1 MSNYLYQQHNQFF
14 SQHAFGSEI
23 PAKNEL
29 IELGAENIKDGYLGY
44 YFQINKNELYRLVY
58 KNRIS
63 TRILAP
69 ISSFDCHSEKYL
81 YKMAQ
86 KINWNDFLTVSK
98 TFSIVSNVSN
108 SKIKNSRYA
117 SYILKDAIVDQF
129 NKNEKKRPDVNRY
142 FPDLLLNLY
151 IHENKARISIDLG
164 GGSLHK
170 RGYRKSTTSA
180 PIKENLAASIID
192 LTEWDKRTPIYDPFC
207 GSGTLLIEAA
217 IKFTETPASLLR
229 SKFGFLRLPEFN
241 ATTWNQTKSNIN
253 QNISSLPNNLIN
265 GSDIDDKTILKAKDN
280 VSSYKN
286 FSSINLKT
294 KNFEDIEA
302 INNSLIITNPP
313 YGIRQNT
320 IQEAE
325 LILTKFGDFLKQ
337 RCVGT
342 TAFVFFGNK
351 EIMKKI
357 GLKPDKK
364 IPINTGKLPGILCR
378 YPIY

>member
-1 MSNYLYQQHNQFF
+1 MSNYLYQQHNQYF
-14 SQHAFGSEI
+14 SQYAFGSAI

-29 IELGAENIKDGYLGY
+29 IELGAQNIKDGYLGY
-44 YFQINKNELYRLVY
+44 YFHINNKDLYRLIY

-69 ISSFDCHSEKYL
+69 LLTFDCHSEKYL

-86 KINWNDFLTVSK
+86 KINWNDFLTVHK

-108 SKIKNSRYA
+108 SNIKNSQYA

-129 NKNEKKRPDVNRY
+129 NKNEKKRPNVNTY

-151 IHENKARISIDLG
+151 IHENKAKISIDLG

-170 RGYRKSTTSA
+170 RGYRKSTTEA

-192 LTEWDKRTPIYDPFC
+192 FTEWNKKTPIYDPFC

-217 IKFTETPASLLR
+217 IKYTETPPSLLR

-241 ATTWNQTKSNIN
+241 ATTWNQIKCEINKNIK
-253 QNISSLPNNLIN
+253 SLPNNLIY
-265 GSDIDDKTILKAKDN
+265 GSDIDDRTILQAKDN
-280 VSSYKN
+280 AYSYEN
-286 FSSINLKT
+286 FSSINLTT
-294 KNFEDIEA
+294 KNFEDIDT
-302 INNSLIITNPP
+302 IKDKIIITNPP

-325 LILTKFGDFLKQ
+325 LILKKFGDFLKQ

-364 IPINTGKLPGILCR
+364 IPINTGKLPGLLCR